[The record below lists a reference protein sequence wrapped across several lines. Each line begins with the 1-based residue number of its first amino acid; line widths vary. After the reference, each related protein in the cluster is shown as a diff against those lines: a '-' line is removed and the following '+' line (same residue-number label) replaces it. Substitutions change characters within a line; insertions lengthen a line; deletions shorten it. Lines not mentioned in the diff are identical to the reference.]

1 MTTNFRLLAMAAVAM
16 LAMNSCVKEENLNNG
31 DKKGTP
37 VEFEMGVN
45 SVSRTSTPDDGY
57 ATTFVEGDEVGI
69 FVYDGENPVV
79 INAPYKRNA
88 EGKWEAQGEAITAEE
103 GVSYSYYAY
112 YPYNAEATDATSV
125 SLTVAGDQTTG
136 YTGSDALMARS
147 VNVAAGTT
155 TVPLKYSHAF
165 ALVQVSL
172 KGDLAAKDATVTLQ
186 NVYPTAA
193 LDLVAGTVGE
203 ASGTLGTIA
212 MKACSTNGEKVPFNY
227 RAIVPAQTIT
237 ANEAILMITSN
248 NNKNY
253 KFTYSVNVPY
263 ESGKL
268 RQFDVTLG
276 GATGNTIEIG
286 QGTIRDW
293 TDGSDVEGG
302 EGDVEEVIVPV
313 TSLTLP
319 FEEGISFQKLNNWNT
334 TKFTADELTW
344 IHRENNSET
353 ELNTPSIVTKDDVP
367 VLKLTLN
374 GKKATWGNSNI
385 GCHYPGLFNKTT
397 YKVSIKAQTD
407 FEEDSVSIKNA
418 VYGIYIS
425 SSLDDKIFKMYN
437 NKGEFWSR
445 NVTTFNTLPA
455 NSWKESTFYI
465 DFSSAYNT
473 GSSGGLTE
481 DKFSETVDNDVNNG
495 INIYL
500 YNYSNKSPVSVYIKE
515 VKIEE
520 AALPEATE

>member
-45 SVSRTSTPDDGY
+45 SVSRTNTPDDGY

-69 FVYDGENPVV
+69 FVYNGENAVV
-79 INAPYKRNA
+79 KNAHYKLNA
-88 EGKWEAQGEAITAEE
+88 EGKWVAQGEAITAEE

-112 YPYNAEATDATSV
+112 YPYNAKATDATYV

-136 YTGSDALMARS
+136 YTGSDALMAKS
-147 VNVAAGTT
+147 ENVAAGTT
-155 TVPLKYSHAF
+155 TVPLQYSHAF

-193 LDLVAGTVGE
+193 L

-302 EGDVEEVIVPV
+302 TGGVEEVIVPV

-319 FEEGISFQKLNNWNT
+319 FEDGISFQKLNNWNT

-418 VYGIYIS
+418 VYGIFIS
-425 SSLDDKIFKMYN
+425 SSQDDKIFKMYN

-455 NSWKESTFYI
+455 DSWKESTFYI
-465 DFSSAYNT
+465 DFSSAYDT
-473 GSSGGLTE
+473 GASSGLTE

-500 YNYSNKSPVSVYIKE
+500 YNYSNTSPVSVYIKE

-520 AALPEATE
+520 TALPEATK